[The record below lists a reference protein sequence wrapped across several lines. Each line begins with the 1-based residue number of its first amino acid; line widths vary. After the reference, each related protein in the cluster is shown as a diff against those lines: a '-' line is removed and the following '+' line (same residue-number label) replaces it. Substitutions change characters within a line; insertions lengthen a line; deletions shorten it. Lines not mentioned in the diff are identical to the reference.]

1 MLRRIRVGLLA
12 AANASG
18 LSRLIGTSGW
28 RQNRLLILCYHGISD
43 SDLHQWNPSMF
54 MHAEEFRRRL
64 KFLRDAKCHV
74 LGLGE
79 ALMRL
84 ENETLPPRS
93 VVLTFDDG
101 FADFH
106 RLTWP
111 MLREFGCPAT
121 LYLTTYYML
130 RNVPVFDP
138 ALDYLLWRGRNKQL
152 DWPEIVA
159 QPVSLDPA
167 GRELMRKVL
176 QIHTWKLRLSAAEKN
191 DLLENLAT
199 RLGFDYDAF
208 RQSRVLSLI
217 NEDEERQLAAA
228 GADIQLHTHRHRNP
242 AHQSGF
248 SREIVDNRDCM
259 AALGLHPEHFGY
271 PNGVRGTRDPQW
283 LRELGIKSAA
293 ACHAGLVTPDSDF
306 HSLPRVVDCFPFG
319 ETEFQAWVYGSAA
332 MLPRRGKT
340 KLREQVPDEAAEELL
355 SVPPAINR

>member
-18 LSRLIGTSGW
+18 LSRLIGASGW

-54 MHAEEFRRRL
+54 MYAEEFRRRL
-64 KFLRDAKCHV
+64 QLLRDAKCHV

-79 ALMRL
+79 ALTRL
-84 ENETLPPRS
+84 ENGTLPPRS

-106 RLTWP
+106 RLAWP
-111 MLREFGCPAT
+111 ILREFGCPAT

-138 ALDYLLWRGRNKQL
+138 ALDYLLWTGRNRQL

-176 QIHTWKLRLSAAEKN
+176 QIHAWKMKLTAAEK
-191 DLLENLAT
+191 D
-199 RLGFDYDAF
+199 G
-208 RQSRVLSLI
+208 
-217 NEDEERQLAAA
+217 
-228 GADIQLHTHRHRNP
+228 LHTEYYLGTVADLQAADGAWLVSSGRGMARLRSLDGRPLADNP
-242 AHQSGF
+242 AATARLCALAGF
-248 SREIVDNRDCM
+248 
-259 AALGLHPEHFGY
+259 
-271 PNGVRGTRDPQW
+271 
-283 LRELGIKSAA
+283 
-293 ACHAGLVTPDSDF
+293 
-306 HSLPRVVDCFPFG
+306 
-319 ETEFQAWVYGSAA
+319 
-332 MLPRRGKT
+332 
-340 KLREQVPDEAAEELL
+340 
-355 SVPPAINR
+355 